1 VSNGRILLVDG
12 DVAARRR
19 AKDVL
24 VAGGYDIVEF
34 DDGARALA
42 FLRKG
47 QALLPAP
54 AKSTSALARRDAR
67 EGGQTTLR
75 PAVTSVF
82 GEIDA
87 IVVDWALP
95 GLSGAE
101 VLARLR
107 GDGDERPVLVTAMMA
122 SADDVATMLSLGAD
136 DVLEKPLHQR
146 MLLARVTAQLR
157 RRRAPALSSGEVIDG
172 RYRLEDAIG
181 EGRVG
186 VVWRAMHTELDIAV
200 DVAVVQSRG
209 SEALRAEAK
218 RTASVQH
225 PGFVRIRDVVR
236 FDSSRHLAVADA
248 LPTNTVKK
256 LIDGGEL
263 DADRA
268 FNVATSVLDVLVAL
282 HSQGLAHKNISANSV
297 FVDVDDKGNDV
308 VRVVDGATLRLIS
321 ISRKRVGMSAY
332 VPPESTMAGPGYEA
346 DVYAV
351 GRLLCHM
358 LSGKPDEIPNHAVA
372 PAVGI
377 AVSHHAHER
386 CSARALLRA
395 VAIAG
400 RSRRKKDRQARAG

>member
-1 VSNGRILLVDG
+1 MASGRILLVDG
-12 DVAARRR
+12 DVVARGH

-24 VAGGYDIVEF
+24 VAGGYDVVEF

-47 QALLPAP
+47 AALLPPPRA
-54 AKSTSALARRDAR
+54 SSSALARRDGVA
-67 EGGQTTLR
+67 QTTLR
-75 PAVTSVF
+75 PAVAAV

-95 GLSGAE
+95 GLSGAD

-107 GDGDERPVLVTAMMA
+107 GDGDERPVLVSAIQA
-122 SADDVATMLSLGAD
+122 SADDTATMLSLGAD
-136 DVLEKPLHQR
+136 DVLEKPVHAR

-157 RRRAPALSSGEVIDG
+157 RRRPPALSSGEVIDG
-172 RYRLEDAIG
+172 RYRLESTLG

-186 VVWRAMHTELDIAV
+186 VVWRAQHTELDVAV

-218 RTASVQH
+218 RTATFCH

-248 LPTNTVKK
+248 LPTTTVKK
-256 LIDGGEL
+256 LIDAGRIDTEQ
-263 DADRA
+263 A
-268 FNVATSVLDVLVAL
+268 FHVATSVLDVVVAL
-282 HSQGLAHKNISANSV
+282 HGAGLAHKNISANSV
-297 FVDVDDKGNDV
+297 FVDVDAKGKAH
-308 VRVVDGATLRLIS
+308 VRVVDGATLRLVS

-332 VPPESTMAGPGYEA
+332 VPPESTIAGPGFEA

-358 LSGKPDEIPNHAVA
+358 LTGNPDELPNHAVA

-377 AVSHHAHER
+377 AVARHAAER

-395 VAIAG
+395 IAIAG
-400 RSRRKKDRQARAG
+400 RSRRKKDRRP